1 MPRATLA
8 RMCQGSGVPIL
19 SRRAASIWIGYAF
32 LVTMVGTTIP
42 TPLYPIYEQRFGFG
56 ELMVTV
62 IFATY
67 AVGVIAGLVLTGRL
81 SDEIGRR
88 RVLLFGLACSAAS
101 TVLFLVA
108 LGVPVLLVGRLL
120 SGLSAGAF
128 AGTATAALIDLAPE
142 GKRDTA
148 AAVAVAVT
156 LGGLGLGPLISGALA
171 QTGAIPLRLP
181 YWTHLGL
188 LVPALAGVLVAPET
202 VKVRARPRY
211 APQRLAVPSE
221 VRGTFVRAGI
231 GGFSAFAFA
240 GLFGSVGPSFLARF
254 LGYPSHVLA
263 GAMLFALFMSS
274 VVGQFAV
281 VRVRERTA
289 LVAGDCATVLA
300 ALLTIVALEVESLPL
315 LIVAGCAAG
324 LGQGLAMGGGVAALA
339 VETPAERRGEVN
351 ATFYVVLYAG
361 LAVPVV
367 GVGLL
372 SQPAGLRTAG
382 VVLGAVMAILASA
395 AGASLLARKEPAAAS
410 PARP

>member
-1 MPRATLA
+1 M
-8 RMCQGSGVPIL
+8 L

-32 LVTMVGTTIP
+32 LVTMVGTTLP

-88 RVLLFGLACSAAS
+88 RVLLFGLVCAAAS

-108 LGVPVLLVGRLL
+108 QDVPLLLVGRLL

-128 AGTATAALIDLAPE
+128 AGTATATLIDLAPE
-142 GKRDTA
+142 SKRDTA
-148 AAVAVAVT
+148 AAIAVAVT
-156 LGGLGLGPLISGALA
+156 LGGLGLGPLLAGALA
-171 QTGAIPLRLP
+171 ETGTLPLRLP
-181 YWTHLGL
+181 YWTHLAL
-188 LVPALAGVLVAPET
+188 LVPAALGVLMAPET
-202 VKVRARPRY
+202 VRVSDHPRF
-211 APQRLAVPSE
+211 APQRLAVPGE
-221 VRGTFVRAGI
+221 VRGTFIRAGI
-231 GGFSAFAFA
+231 GGFCAFAFA

-254 LGYPSHVLA
+254 LGYPSHLLA
-263 GAMLFALFMSS
+263 GAMVCALFVAS
-274 VVGQFAV
+274 VLGQFAV

-289 LVAGDCATVLA
+289 LVGGDCATVFA

-339 VETPAERRGEVN
+339 VETPPERRGEVN
-351 ATFYVVLYAG
+351 ATFYVVLYTG
-361 LAVPVV
+361 LVIPVV
-367 GVGLL
+367 GVGVL

-382 VVLGAVMAILASA
+382 VALGAIMAVLACA
-395 AGASLLARKEPAAAS
+395 AGASLLGRREAAPSGAS
-410 PARP
+410 SPPARS

>member
-1 MPRATLA
+1 
-8 RMCQGSGVPIL
+8 
-19 SRRAASIWIGYAF
+19 
-32 LVTMVGTTIP
+32 
-42 TPLYPIYEQRFGFG
+42 
-56 ELMVTV
+56 
-62 IFATY
+62 
-67 AVGVIAGLVLTGRL
+67 
-81 SDEIGRR
+81 
-88 RVLLFGLACSAAS
+88 
-101 TVLFLVA
+101 
-108 LGVPVLLVGRLL
+108 
-120 SGLSAGAF
+120 
-128 AGTATAALIDLAPE
+128 
-142 GKRDTA
+142 
-148 AAVAVAVT
+148 
-156 LGGLGLGPLISGALA
+156 
-171 QTGAIPLRLP
+171 
-181 YWTHLGL
+181 
-188 LVPALAGVLVAPET
+188 
-202 VKVRARPRY
+202 
-211 APQRLAVPSE
+211 

-289 LVAGDCATVLA
+289 LVAGDCATVLS

-361 LAVPVV
+361 LVVPVV

-382 VVLGAVMAILASA
+382 VALGAVMAVLAGA
-395 AGASLLARKEPAAAS
+395 AGTSLLARKDLATAS